1 MTDTLL
7 YATPTGR
14 NPKIQYVQCMR
25 AMELGIK
32 TFGPRK
38 AQDFLFT
45 TGPVQ
50 MARCKIVE
58 AALHGRCF
66 EEHDHGEGKDCNV
79 RPYDYLLMHDDDLM
93 VQPYSPIGSPVDV
106 WHDIMNQN
114 PELGIMGAVYLR
126 ESLEIPNVIVQ
137 HATSSEVCH
146 AIARFPGQAFNCA
159 GIGTGFMLIKVK
171 LLAQMYDIAEDE
183 GIMPIFRFAFRT
195 REGGT
200 VAEDGED
207 YDFCKR
213 VIKAG
218 WKIAAD
224 PRFDTIHV
232 KESGLLRYSWDEWE
246 KKWADPTNDE
256 EEAIL
261 KARVEALTAQMAPLI
276 RPVISKDGFL
286 IIDHT
291 KQLEADT
298 KAWADRVAKRRGKA
312 AA

>member
-1 MTDTLL
+1 
-7 YATPTGR
+7 
-14 NPKIQYVQCMR
+14 
-25 AMELGIK
+25 
-32 TFGPRK
+32 
-38 AQDFLFT
+38 
-45 TGPVQ
+45 

-66 EEHDHGEGKDCNV
+66 EEHDHGDGKSCNV
-79 RPYDYLLMHDDDLM
+79 RPYDYVLMHDDDLM

-106 WHDIMNQN
+106 WHEIMNEN
-114 PELGIMGAVYLR
+114 PDLGVMGAVYLR

-137 HATSSEVCH
+137 HPTSPEVCH
-146 AIARFPGQAFNCA
+146 AIARFPGQAFVCA
-159 GIGTGFMLIKVK
+159 GIGTGFMLIKTKV
-171 LLAQMYDIAEDE
+171 LAELYNIAEDE
-183 GIMPIFRFAFRT
+183 GVMPIFRFAFRT

-246 KKWADPTNDE
+246 KKWADPKTPE
-256 EEAIL
+256 EVAAFKVTIDKL
-261 KARVEALTAQMAPLI
+261 RSQMAPLI
-276 RPVISKDGFL
+276 VPALQDGFL

-298 KAWADRVAKRRGKA
+298 KAWAARVETRRGKA